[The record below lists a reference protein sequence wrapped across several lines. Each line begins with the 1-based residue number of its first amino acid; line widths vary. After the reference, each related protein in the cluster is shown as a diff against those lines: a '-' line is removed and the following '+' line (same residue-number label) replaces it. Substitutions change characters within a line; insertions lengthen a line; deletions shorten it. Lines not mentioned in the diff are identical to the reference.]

1 MPKLTFVTLFCLLSY
16 VTVAQDYVGD
26 KREKV
31 RKNFEKYL
39 QNLGASDR
47 ITETDSSLVV
57 SIRDPKFKPVDFTF
71 LFDNGDEC
79 IAEIR
84 TGCDTCIANY
94 LQYALDK
101 KFHQWKQT
109 GNNQFLSNSRFRLS
123 MELLLGEKGSKL
135 VLKKLALNRRD
146 YLKLLKQQKH

>member
-1 MPKLTFVTLFCLLSY
+1 MPKLAFLVPFCLLCSLSY
-16 VTVAQDYVGD
+16 SQDYVGD

-39 QNLGASDR
+39 RHLGASDL
-47 ITETDSSLVV
+47 ITETDSSLVL

-71 LFDNGDEC
+71 LFDKEDEC

-84 TGCDTCIANY
+84 TGCDTCVANY

-101 KFHQWKQT
+101 KFHQWNQT
-109 GNNQFLSNSRFRLS
+109 GNNQFLSNSRFRLL
-123 MELLLGEKGSKL
+123 MELLPVEKGSSLVIRKL
-135 VLKKLALNRRD
+135 SLNRRE
-146 YLKLLKQQKH
+146 YLKLLKDRKS